1 MDFTN
6 ALANDEEDL
15 QDEDFYHDGEDSVE
29 QWELLEQRLR
39 RKWDFINW
47 GEISSLEK
55 FNEEGITLCVIPS
68 IRFIDKTFF
77 IETVVEAENTS
88 LNSDKRE

>member
-15 QDEDFYHDGEDSVE
+15 KDEDFYHDGEDSVE

-47 GEISSLEK
+47 GRNFI
-55 FNEEGITLCVIPS
+55 
-68 IRFIDKTFF
+68 IRK
-77 IETVVEAENTS
+77 V
-88 LNSDKRE
+88 